1 MKKLTPNDPE
11 MQSADLLSENV
22 ERLKALFPEAFTEG
36 RIDFAV
42 LKELL
47 GGHVDEREE
56 KYGLNWHGKRQARR
70 LALTPSTGTLRPCPE
85 ESVDWE
91 TTQNLMI
98 EGDNLEVLKLLQK
111 SYAGRVKLI
120 YIDPPYNTG
129 KDFVYPDDYR
139 DNIRNYL
146 ELTGQVDGEGR
157 RMSSNTEASG
167 RFHTDWLN
175 MMYPRLRLAR
185 NLLREDG
192 VIFISVD
199 DHEFANLKGICDDIF
214 GEDDGFIATLVWQKR
229 YSREN
234 RGSIGDAHEYIL
246 VYSRS
251 SERFQENSGKI
262 SLTEEQANIYKNQNN
277 DPMGRW
283 RGIPMT
289 AQGYRPNQ
297 MYEITTP
304 SGIVHRPT
312 EGRCWSMI
320 ESEFRK
326 LESMGRIYYGKD
338 GDSQPQVI
346 RYLSEVEGVVPWTWL
361 PHEEAGHTDEAK
373 KELYGILGKGF
384 GFDTPKPTRLI
395 HRLLQI
401 ADRETDYIVLDFFA
415 GSGTT
420 AHAVLDLNKQD
431 GGNRRFI
438 LVQLPEPTGQ
448 KEYPTIAEITKERV
462 RRVIKKLND
471 TEAGQLDLSDGAKQ
485 DRGFRVFKLDA
496 SNLKPWDPNPED
508 LNRTLLDHV
517 DHILPDRSEQDL
529 LFELLLKL
537 GLELTVPMTTRTIA
551 GKAVHAI
558 GGGALLVCLAEEIT
572 RKEVDPLAQG
582 LLDWRRELAPA
593 VSTTF
598 VFRDNA
604 FDDVAKTNLAAIL
617 EQNLPASELAGIR
630 SL

>member
-1 MKKLTPNDPE
+1 MTMKKLTPNDPE
-11 MQSADLLSENV
+11 MQSTDLLGENIA
-22 ERLKALFPEAFTEG
+22 RLKALFPEAFTEG

-70 LALTPSTGTLRPCPE
+70 LALTPSTGTLRPCPT

-91 TTQNLMI
+91 TTQNLII

-139 DNIRNYL
+139 DNIKNYL

-175 MMYPRLRLAR
+175 MMYPRLRLAH
-185 NLLREDG
+185 NLLQDDG
-192 VIFISVD
+192 VIVISID
-199 DHEFANLKGICDDIF
+199 DNEIQRLRMVCDDLF
-214 GEDDGFIATLVWQKR
+214 GEENFAGTILWKKKTNGNNMGIIPPVHDYLVCYGKR
-229 YSREN
+229 LQN
-234 RGSIGDAHEYIL
+234 TSIL
-246 VYSRS
+246 
-251 SERFQENSGKI
+251 
-262 SLTEEQANIYKNQNN
+262 
-277 DPMGRW
+277 
-283 RGIPMT
+283 GIPMSNKEISADYSNPDNDPRGDWNT
-289 AQGYRPNQ
+289 SDLSANHKGPHFPITNPVTGEIHFPPN
-297 MYEITTP
+297 
-304 SGIVHRPT
+304 
-312 EGRCWSMI
+312 GRYWVFNEKEVLSRI
-320 ESEFRK
+320 AD
-326 LESMGRIYYGKD
+326 GRIIFGKS
-338 GDSQPQVI
+338 GTTKPVQKKF
-346 RYLSEVEGVVPWTWL
+346 LSERSSLRKRVESWWDSHGYN
-361 PHEEAGHTDEAK
+361 EEGTAEIGQLMTTK
-373 KELYGILGKGF
+373 I
-384 GFDTPKPTRLI
+384 FDHSKPSRLM
-395 HRLLQI
+395 RN
-401 ADRETDYIVLDFFA
+401 IVEMSTMDNDLIVDFFA

-448 KEYPTIAEITKERV
+448 KEYPTIAEITKERI
-462 RRVIKKLND
+462 RRVIKKLNA
-471 TEAGQLDLSDGAKQ
+471 EESGLLDLNDKAKQ

-496 SNLKPWDPNPED
+496 SNLKPWDPNPAD

-537 GLELTVPMTTRTIA
+537 GLELTVPMETRTIA
-551 GKAVHAI
+551 GKQVHAI
-558 GGGALLVCLAEEIT
+558 GGGALLVCLAEKIT
-572 RKEVDPLAQG
+572 RKELEPLAQG
-582 LLDWRRELAPA
+582 ILDWRRELATA

-598 VFRDNA
+598 VFRDSA

-617 EQNLPASELAGIR
+617 EQNLPASALAGMR